1 MTKRRHPH
9 GAPSGFFKPTSQ
21 TIKSGAVS
29 RVRRDSLDLDI
40 STTNGGSNRIYYGR
54 YPDLISGVGEVGFKT
69 DSVKEK
75 WSW

>member
-1 MTKRRHPH
+1 MKL
-9 GAPSGFFKPTSQ
+9 FL
-21 TIKSGAVS
+21 V
-29 RVRRDSLDLDI
+29 VLLV

-75 WSW
+75 MKLK